1 VLDMNSSDINNLNI
15 LDLPNE
21 ILFIIFNKLNTVD
34 ALYSLVDV
42 NERFDELVLDS
53 LHIRNLDT
61 VNMII
66 KSNFDHTI
74 SIDNR
79 VLSRICEKILP
90 RIHHQL
96 NELTVEQHSIYCYL
110 SSTLLVIT
118 CELSRRNTFSIFNR
132 YTIEFCSFKLTKL

>member
-1 VLDMNSSDINNLNI
+1 MNSSDINNLNI